1 MVRGG
6 AAAQGD
12 SSWAHTALAEHAALV
27 RSVRQRFGRLSARR
41 VRHRQQRHG
50 EELDLAACVQALVE
64 RRAGHAPDDRL
75 YQATRTTRPPFA
87 IALLADV
94 SGSTREA
101 AAGALRMIDV
111 EKLALLLAGEALA
124 ALGDRYALLAFAG
137 HGAHDVRVATL
148 KAFGE
153 SNGEPVRR
161 RIAALQPGG
170 FTRLGA
176 AVRHATAL
184 LSREPARHRLL
195 LVLSDGRPNDL
206 GHYVAGYGV
215 EDSRQAIHE
224 ARARAIYPFC
234 LNVDRDRPEY
244 LAHIFG
250 PAGYATLRRPEQLPR
265 ALLRAVRVLIG
276 G

>member
-1 MVRGG
+1 
-6 AAAQGD
+6 
-12 SSWAHTALAEHAALV
+12 
-27 RSVRQRFGRLSARR
+27 
-41 VRHRQQRHG
+41 
-50 EELDLAACVQALVE
+50 
-64 RRAGHAPDDRL
+64 
-75 YQATRTTRPPFA
+75 
-87 IALLADV
+87 
-94 SGSTREA
+94 
-101 AAGALRMIDV
+101 MIDV

-148 KAFGE
+148 KAVGE
-153 SNGEPVRR
+153 ANGEPVRR

-265 ALLRAVRVLIG
+265 ALLRAVRGLIG